1 MDLVGG
7 PAPAVLASHASRF
20 QLRAAAHL
28 RAAGELAGPGGGAGV
43 HRVAGDG
50 VHAPG
55 RRVAGRAAAPLPAA
69 GLHRHLLRRRLPGL
83 ARPPQ
88 VRMLLAL
95 MD

>member
-7 PAPAVLASHASRF
+7 PAPAVLASHARRF

-69 GLHRHLLRRRLPGL
+69 GLHRHLLRRRLPGV
-83 ARPPQ
+83 PGIPQ
-88 VRMLLAL
+88 VPF
-95 MD
+95 